1 LSGAGFGEGASNI
14 LKIKGQKTP
23 MTHSNRTLVYFEK
36 WMDPVGPEIIE
47 GEAGIGLRRL
57 GFADDEEANWA
68 ALADAHGYQM
78 LPAFEIQ
85 PPFIPDKALIGRC
98 PNMLAFSVSGAGYDI
113 VDIEACN
120 ENGILVVNQ
129 TGSNAESVAQHVLAM
144 MLALSKQIIQGD
156 RRMRLGPDGWGRWD
170 FKGRELTGR
179 TLGII
184 GLGNIGQRVSAL
196 AGGLFEMK
204 VLAYDPYIGE
214 DDFRDRGA
222 RPVDFDDIFSQSDFV
237 SVNCPLSEETTA
249 MIGAREYRMMKPSA
263 YFITTAR
270 GGIHDEAAL
279 ADVLAEGLVA
289 GAGLDVFDPE
299 PPPADHPLMG
309 FDNVLLSPHVAGIT
323 DESTHNM
330 ASWAAEQWLTIFR
343 GRRPPRLINPEAWP
357 AYRERYKRV
366 TGDNAAD

>member
-1 LSGAGFGEGASNI
+1 
-14 LKIKGQKTP
+14 
-23 MTHSNRTLVYFEK
+23 
-36 WMDPVGPEIIE
+36 
-47 GEAGIGLRRL
+47 
-57 GFADDEEANWA
+57 
-68 ALADAHGYQM
+68 
-78 LPAFEIQ
+78 
-85 PPFIPDKALIGRC
+85 
-98 PNMLAFSVSGAGYDI
+98 
-113 VDIEACN
+113 
-120 ENGILVVNQ
+120 
-129 TGSNAESVAQHVLAM
+129 M
-144 MLALSKQIIQGD
+144 MLALSKQVIQGD
-156 RRMRLGPDGWGRWD
+156 RRMRLGPDGWGRGD

-204 VLAYDPYIGE
+204 VLAYDPYITPE
-214 DDFRDRGA
+214 DFRERGA
-222 RPVDFDDIFSQSDFV
+222 RSVDFDDIFSQSDFV

-279 ADVLAEGLVA
+279 ADVLDEGLVA

-343 GRRPPRLINPEAWP
+343 GRRPPRLINPEVWP
-357 AYRERYKRV
+357 AYRERYRRV
-366 TGDNAAD
+366 TGDNAED

>member
-1 LSGAGFGEGASNI
+1 MAD
-14 LKIKGQKTP
+14 K
-23 MTHSNRTLVYFEK
+23 NRTLVYFEN
-36 WMDPVGPEIIE
+36 WMDPVGVGIIE
-47 GEAGIGLRRL
+47 SEAGIGLRRL

-68 ALADAHGYQM
+68 ALADAHGYQL

-85 PPFIPDKALIGRC
+85 PPFIPGKALIGRC

-113 VDIEACN
+113 VDVEACN

-129 TGSNAESVAQHVLAM
+129 AGSNAESVAQHVLGM
-144 MLALSKQIIQGD
+144 MLALSKRIIQGD

-184 GLGNIGQRVSAL
+184 GLGHVGRRLSAL
-196 AGGLFEMK
+196 AGGLFNMK
-204 VLAYDPYIGE
+204 VLACDPHITPE
-214 DDFRDRGA
+214 DFRERGA
-222 RPVDFDDIFSQSDFV
+222 RPVELGDIFSASDFV
-237 SVNCPLSEETTA
+237 SVNCPLTGETTA

-279 ADVLAEGLVA
+279 ADVLSEGLIS

-299 PPPADHPLMG
+299 PPPADHSLMG
-309 FDNVLLSPHVAGIT
+309 FDNVLISPHVAGIT

-330 ASWAAEQWLTIFR
+330 ASWAARQWVTIFR

-366 TGDNAAD
+366 TGDEVED